1 MTRQQIEQASYKSGG
16 VFLYHQSDDYT
27 LIMAEN
33 GKGIVSVCL
42 SECVKTCTW
51 IYNLS
56 VEFAHRRKGIGK
68 LLLTEAENQARVL
81 GATSVALSV
90 KSNTWMLDWYLRCN
104 YLSVSSD
111 DEYITM
117 YKSLK

>member
-1 MTRQQIEQASYKSGG
+1 MTMNRQEKLADKRGG

-42 SECVKTCTW
+42 SECVKTCAW

-56 VEFAHRRKGIGK
+56 VEVAHRRKGIGT
-68 LLLTEAENQARVL
+68 LLITEAENKARDL

-90 KSNTWMLDWYLRCN
+90 KSNTFMLDWYLRCD
-104 YLSVSSD
+104 YLPVSSD

-117 YKSLK
+117 FKSLK